1 MRIYTFIFFISL
13 LIFSC
18 DPQYKHE
25 SGELPSTP
33 QNLTDFNTSHDDYNS
48 TAPTLGS
55 FIPLCFSTNRYSNG
69 SQFDVIYEPL
79 VVSFGKSTGIFRILN
94 SYAEWGIN
102 KHYDDIFH
110 SALKKITTSANELGP
125 YFMVNRT
132 MAYQGYEY
140 LLMYASDEAGN
151 FDIRFTFKREQDSLF
166 MESMPIEYINSEFD
180 DLYPF
185 VDIDKGQFLFCSNR
199 ENDRFDIYT
208 IEIDDPYNSL
218 LEEFLY
224 TNQKVIVKHNIL
236 SSEYDDKCPYIF
248 GNRLLL
254 ASNRPGGYGGYD
266 IYISSYENNKWTTPV
281 NLGPNINTEFDEYRP
296 ILINEGVDN
305 KKDMMIYSSNRDGG
319 KGGFDLYYVGVSKET
334 NP

>member
-33 QNLTDFNTSHDDYNS
+33 QNLADFNTSHDDYNS

-110 SALKKITTSANELGP
+110 NALKKITTSANELGP

-208 IEIDDPYNSL
+208 IEIDDPYMLNEVNDKIIQASL
-218 LEEFLY
+218 
-224 TNQKVIVKHNIL
+224 
-236 SSEYDDKCPYIF
+236 YDRKSQ
-248 GNRLLL
+248 RHL
-254 ASNRPGGYGGYD
+254 D
-266 IYISSYENNKWTTPV
+266 IYTTYPTIVCYTDNFPMTYPLKYGVENITHMGVCFEAQNPPNGICLEDIESSILLPA
-281 NLGPNINTEFDEYRP
+281 DEYHHSIRYVFS
-296 ILINEGVDN
+296 I
-305 KKDMMIYSSNRDGG
+305 KK
-319 KGGFDLYYVGVSKET
+319 
-334 NP
+334 